1 LKHVLLTPLQVG
13 QLLQT
18 ARKAAGQSQAQLA
31 ALVGL
36 SQSRLSKLEQ
46 NPGSITL
53 DQLLALC
60 GALALELSVQERA
73 PGDGDGGAT
82 EW

>member
-1 LKHVLLTPLQVG
+1 MKHILVTPLQVG

-31 ALVGL
+31 ARLGL

-46 NPGSITL
+46 NPGSLTL

-60 GALALELSVQERA
+60 GALALEMSVQERGA
-73 PGDGDGGAT
+73 PGAAAAAT